1 MLAHGAVSALI
12 ALQRW
17 KSMPKT
23 WTVVLDEDLE
33 TGELLLPLPDELIAS
48 LGWKEGDNLVWDVR
62 TDGSIG
68 LSKQELN
75 DL

>member
-1 MLAHGAVSALI
+1 MLAHGAVSALTV
-12 ALQRW
+12 LQRW
-17 KSMPKT
+17 KLMSKT

-62 TDGSIG
+62 TDGSVG
-68 LSKQELN
+68 LPKLLS
-75 DL
+75 D

>member
-1 MLAHGAVSALI
+1 MQVHGAVSALI

-17 KSMPKT
+17 KSMSKT
-23 WTVVLDEDLE
+23 WTVVLDEDLA

-62 TDGSIG
+62 ADGSIG
-68 LSKQELN
+68 LTKIG
-75 DL
+75 

>member
-1 MLAHGAVSALI
+1 MPAHGAVSALI

-17 KSMPKT
+17 KLMSKT
-23 WTVVLDEDLE
+23 WTVVLDEDLA

-62 TDGSIG
+62 ADGSIE
-68 LSKQELN
+68 LTKQLIVE
-75 DL
+75 

>member
-17 KSMPKT
+17 KLMSKT
-23 WTVVLDEDLE
+23 WTVVLDEDLS
-33 TGELLLPLPDELIAS
+33 GDLILPLPDELLAS

-62 TDGSIG
+62 PDGSVG
-68 LSKQELN
+68 LSKQIN
-75 DL
+75 

>member
-17 KSMPKT
+17 KLMPKT
-23 WTVVLDEDLE
+23 WTVVLDEDLS
-33 TGELLLPLPDELIAS
+33 GDLILPLPDELLAS

-62 TDGSIG
+62 ADGSIG
-68 LSKQELN
+68 LTKIG
-75 DL
+75 

>member
-1 MLAHGAVSALI
+1 MS
-12 ALQRW
+12 
-17 KSMPKT
+17 SMTKT

-68 LSKQELN
+68 LSKQVL
-75 DL
+75 

>member
-1 MLAHGAVSALI
+1 MLALGAVSALTV
-12 ALQRW
+12 LQWW
-17 KSMPKT
+17 KLMSKT
-23 WTVVLDEDLE
+23 WTVVLDENLA

>member
-17 KSMPKT
+17 KLLSKT
-23 WTVVLDEDLE
+23 WTVVLDEDLS
-33 TGELLLPLPDELIAS
+33 GDLILPLPDELLAS

-62 TDGSIG
+62 PDGSVG
-68 LSKQELN
+68 LSKQIN
-75 DL
+75 

>member
-1 MLAHGAVSALI
+1 MQALGAVSALT

-17 KSMPKT
+17 KLMPKT
-23 WTVVLDEDLE
+23 WTVVLDEDLA

-68 LSKQELN
+68 LTKQVL
-75 DL
+75 